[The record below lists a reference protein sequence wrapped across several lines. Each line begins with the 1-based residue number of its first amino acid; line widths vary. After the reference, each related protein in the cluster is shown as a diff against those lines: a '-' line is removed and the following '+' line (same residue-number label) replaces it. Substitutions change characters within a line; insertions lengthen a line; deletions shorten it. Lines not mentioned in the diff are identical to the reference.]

1 MVRHRSKFI
10 NTFNGM
16 PNGMLNAPAVAF
28 RMNGVV
34 RRIVSHP
41 RRSGE
46 AAKR

>member
-1 MVRHRSKFI
+1 MRHRSKFI